1 MRPQP
6 VRNQDIR
13 DPSTYSPIHC
23 QKGFILHA
31 IQKLVRWWRRLR
43 RRPKMLLKGR
53 AFPGPRAGSRQSV
66 LILVSSR
73 MNSQQQQQP
82 QQRVSELRMRRWA
95 GRGQQQAAH
104 STAGSSSS
112 GGAGSTDLELS
123 LRSLNASFS
132 TSETVICETPVST
145 NSDLPHA
152 QRTDSIIS
160 SEFEFCRPRS
170 NNSRCASPLHVGSP
184 CCPASPSP
192 SRTPRSPRSPRSPMT
207 PCSPALSSSPQPGAG
222 YSSSAR
228 RRSGAVVGNLARLA
242 SRRSSRDS
250 EAGEPSPLQ
259 CSRINQRRTSN
270 FLEIPGEDKFL
281 LLCTY
286 LKHQHNFLALSRKCH
301 VTLSSSSYLCLA
313 VVQRPTV
320 LL

>member
-1 MRPQP
+1 
-6 VRNQDIR
+6 
-13 DPSTYSPIHC
+13 
-23 QKGFILHA
+23 
-31 IQKLVRWWRRLR
+31 
-43 RRPKMLLKGR
+43 
-53 AFPGPRAGSRQSV
+53 
-66 LILVSSR
+66 
-73 MNSQQQQQP
+73 MNSQQQQP

-170 NNSRCASPLHVGSP
+170 NNSRCASPLHVSSP

-270 FLEIPGEDKFL
+270 FLEIPGEREDKFL

-286 LKHQHNFLALSRKCH
+286 LKHQSA
-301 VTLSSSSYLCLA
+301 
-313 VVQRPTV
+313 
-320 LL
+320 